1 MMRPN
6 HRISQLERALSPGW
20 AIHVYDYE
28 QRLLFAFNPSHGWAL
43 LSGAIVGLMIAGV
56 SLTLT
61 PPRSAVPPT
70 VEPAAMTAPLQLD

>member
-28 QRLLFAFNPSHGWAL
+28 QRLLFALKPSHGWAL
-43 LSGAIVGLMIAGV
+43 LAGAVMGLMMAGV
-56 SLTLT
+56 SFTLT
-61 PPRSAVPPT
+61 SPRSAVSPT
-70 VEPAAMTAPLQLD
+70 VETTTMTAPLQLD